1 MGEGDRLF
9 IRGYELIEAM
19 ERYAPPS
26 FAVEKDRIGLQ
37 VGNPAAAVKG
47 ILVTLDVTE
56 QVVDE
61 AIQRGANW
69 IIAHHAPLFHPLQEL
84 RTDQPLGRL
93 LAKLLQHE
101 LHVYVAHTNLDAAE
115 GGVNDV
121 LAEKLQLKQPE
132 LLIRYGEDKL
142 KKLVVF
148 VPEEHHSAVLQAM
161 ATAGAG
167 WIGNY
172 SHCTFNLFGEGTF
185 LPRGGTQPFIGEPG
199 KLEKVKE
206 IRLETVMRASMQAK
220 VVQAMLSAHPYEEVA
235 YDIYPL
241 DVPGKAIGFGKI
253 GYLDRPIPL
262 QELAQRI
269 QQVFAVEGMRVVGSW
284 RQSVHRVAIL
294 GGSGGKYWTHAKQLG
309 ADVYITGDIDY
320 HTAQEAFM
328 AGLCLIDPGHHVEH
342 WVVERVCQV
351 LREAWQDQVAIAGSQ
366 VNTNPFRFLFT

>member
-9 IRGYELIEAM
+9 IRGYEFIEVM
-19 ERYAPPS
+19 ERYAPPY
-26 FAVEKDRIGLQ
+26 FAMEKDRIGLQ
-37 VGNPAAAVKG
+37 VGNPAAEVKG

-56 QVVDE
+56 AVVDE

-69 IIAHHAPLFHPLQEL
+69 IMAHHAPLFHPLQEL

-121 LAEKLQLKQPE
+121 LAEKLQLRQPE
-132 LLIRYGEDKL
+132 LLIRSGEDKL
-142 KKLVVF
+142 QKLVVF
-148 VPEEHHSAVLQAM
+148 VPEEHHSAVLQAL
-161 ATAGAG
+161 AAAGAG

-172 SHCTFNLFGEGTF
+172 SHCTFNLSGEGTF
-185 LPRGGTQPFIGEPG
+185 LPRAGTQPFIGTQG
-199 KLEKVKE
+199 QLEKVKE
-206 IRLETVMRASMQAK
+206 IRLETVMRASIQAK

-241 DVPGKAIGFGKI
+241 DIPGKAIGFGKI

-262 QELAQRI
+262 RELAQRI
-269 QQVFAVEGMRVVGSW
+269 QHVFAVDGMRVVGSW
-284 RQSVHRVAIL
+284 TELIHRVAIL
-294 GGSGGKYWTHAKQLG
+294 GGSGGKYWTHAKQAG
-309 ADVYITGDIDY
+309 ADLYITGDIDY
-320 HTAQEAFM
+320 HTAQAAFM

-351 LREAWQDQVAIAGSQ
+351 LREEWKGEVAVYGSQ
-366 VNTNPFRFLFT
+366 VNTNPFRFLST